1 MEAKDVV
8 ITRIKEHI
16 TVAELLLQDTIAI
29 EKALAI
35 TAETVQTGRTVFFCG
50 NGGSAADAQHLAAEF
65 VGRFVRERDGLP
77 AVALTTDTSILTA
90 VGNDYGFDTVFSRQ
104 VKALARPGDLV
115 IGLSTSGNSANV
127 LAAFEA
133 AKTAGAKTIAFTGRT
148 GGKMKDIADCT
159 IAVPA
164 DVTART
170 QEMHI
175 MIGHILCEWIDE
187 VTDHVAG

>member
-1 MEAKDVV
+1 MEISSLVKQ
-8 ITRIKEHI
+8 RIEDHI
-16 TVAELLLQDTIAI
+16 AVANLLLQDTTAI
-29 EKALAI
+29 EKALTI

-90 VGNDYGFDTVFSRQ
+90 VGNDYGFDTVFARQ

-115 IGLSTSGNSANV
+115 VGLSTSGNSVNV
-127 LAAFEA
+127 LAAFA
-133 AKTAGAKTIAFTGRT
+133 AAQEAGAKTIAFTGRS
-148 GGKMKDIADCT
+148 GGKMKETADCT
-159 IAVPA
+159 ITVPA
-164 DVTART
+164 DITARI

-175 MIGHILCEWIDE
+175 LIGHILCEWIDE

>member
-1 MEAKDVV
+1 MEIARLVKQ
-8 ITRIKEHI
+8 RIEDHI
-16 TVAELLLQDTIAI
+16 AVANLLLQDTAAI
-29 EKALAI
+29 ERALAI

-90 VGNDYGFDTVFSRQ
+90 VGNDYGFDTVFARQ

-115 IGLSTSGNSANV
+115 VGLSTSGNSVNV
-127 LAAFEA
+127 LAAFET
-133 AKTAGAKTIAFTGRT
+133 AKVAGAKTIAFTGRT
-148 GGKMKDIADCT
+148 GGKMKEVADCAIT
-159 IAVPA
+159 VPA
-164 DVTART
+164 DITARI

>member
-1 MEAKDVV
+1 MKENTL
-8 ITRIKEHI
+8 IRQRIKEHI
-16 TVAELLLQDTIAI
+16 AVANLLLEETAVI

-90 VGNDYGFDTVFSRQ
+90 VGNDYGFDTVFARQ

-127 LAAFEA
+127 LAAFAA
-133 AKTAGAKTIAFTGRT
+133 AKEAGAKTIAFTGRS
-148 GGKMKDIADCT
+148 GGKMKDTADCA

-164 DVTART
+164 DVTARI

-187 VTDHVAG
+187 VTDHVVG

>member
-1 MEAKDVV
+1 MAIAQLVKQ
-8 ITRIKEHI
+8 RIEDHI
-16 TVAELLLQDTIAI
+16 AVANLLLQDTTAI

-90 VGNDYGFDTVFSRQ
+90 VGNDYGFDTVFARQ

-115 IGLSTSGNSANV
+115 VGLSTSGNSVNV
-127 LAAFEA
+127 LAAFA
-133 AKTAGAKTIAFTGRT
+133 AAQAAGAKTIAFTGRT
-148 GGKMKDIADCT
+148 GGKMKTAADCT
-159 IAVPA
+159 VAVPA
-164 DVTART
+164 DVTARI

>member
-1 MEAKDVV
+1 MNSKALIEQRIQDHRQVV
-8 ITRIKEHI
+8 DY
-16 TVAELLLQDTIAI
+16 LLADTAAI
-29 EKALAI
+29 EKALAL
-35 TAETVQTGRTVFFCG
+35 TAETVLAGHTVFFCG

-127 LAAFEA
+127 LMAFEA
-133 AKTAGAKTIAFTGRT
+133 AQKIGAKTIAFTGRS
-148 GGKMKDIADCT
+148 GGKMKAIADCT

-164 DVTART
+164 DVTARI

>member
-1 MEAKDVV
+1 MDSEKLVRQ
-8 ITRIKEHI
+8 RIQEHQQ
-16 TVAELLLQDTIAI
+16 TVAALLADTSTI
-29 EKALAI
+29 EQALAL
-35 TAETVQTGRTVFFCG
+35 TAATVLSGRTVFFCG

-104 VKALARPGDLV
+104 VKALARPGDLD

-127 LAAFEA
+127 LAAFA
-133 AKTAGAKTIAFTGRT
+133 AAQKAGAKTIAFTGHS
-148 GGKMKDIADCT
+148 GGKMKGIADCT

-164 DVTART
+164 DVTARI

>member
-1 MEAKDVV
+1 MDSKKLVRQ
-8 ITRIKEHI
+8 RIQEHQQ
-16 TVAELLLQDTIAI
+16 TVAALLTDTSTI
-29 EKALAI
+29 EQALAI
-35 TAETVQTGRTVFFCG
+35 TAETVLAGRTVFFCG

-77 AVALTTDTSILTA
+77 AIALTTDTSILTA

-104 VKALARPGDLV
+104 VKALARPDDLV
-115 IGLSTSGNSANV
+115 VGLSTSGNSANV
-127 LAAFEA
+127 LAAFA
-133 AKTAGAKTIAFTGRT
+133 AAQKAGAKTIAFTGRS
-148 GGKMKDIADCT
+148 GGKMKEIADCT

-164 DVTART
+164 DVTARI

>member
-1 MEAKDVV
+1 MDSKKLVRQ
-8 ITRIKEHI
+8 RIQEHQQ
-16 TVAELLLQDTIAI
+16 TVAALLADTSAI
-29 EKALAI
+29 EQALTL
-35 TAETVQTGRTVFFCG
+35 TAETVLAGRTVFFCG

-77 AVALTTDTSILTA
+77 AIALTTDTSILTA

-104 VKALARPGDLV
+104 VKALARPDDLV
-115 IGLSTSGNSANV
+115 VGLSTSGNSANV
-127 LAAFEA
+127 LAAFA
-133 AKTAGAKTIAFTGRT
+133 AAQKAGAKTIAFTGRS
-148 GGKMKDIADCT
+148 GGKMKEIADCT

-164 DVTART
+164 DVTARI

-187 VTDHVAG
+187 VTDHVVG

>member
-1 MEAKDVV
+1 MKENTL
-8 ITRIKEHI
+8 IRQRIEEHI
-16 TVAELLLQDTIAI
+16 AVANLLLEETAVV

-90 VGNDYGFDTVFSRQ
+90 VGNDYGFDTVFARQ

-127 LAAFEA
+127 LAAFAA
-133 AKTAGAKTIAFTGRT
+133 AKEAGAKTIAFTGRS
-148 GGKMKDIADCT
+148 GGRMKDTADCT

-164 DVTART
+164 DVTARI

-187 VTDHVAG
+187 VTDHVVG